1 MKKIFRHFAIDTLTL
16 YAVSLFTAGLVFEK
30 GLITILL
37 AGASLTV
44 ASLLARPVI
53 NLLLLPINLI
63 TFNLFKWVSSAIA
76 LYLVTLVVPG
86 FKITHFYFAGMAS
99 NLFTIPPFSLGGI
112 LSYAVFAF
120 IISFITSSIY
130 WIVK

>member
-16 YAVSLFTAGLVFEK
+16 YTVSLFTTGLVFEK
-30 GLITILL
+30 GLTTILL
-37 AGASLTV
+37 AGAGLTV

-86 FKITHFYFAGMAS
+86 FKIIHFYFAGMTS
-99 NLFTIPPFSLGGI
+99 SLFSIPPFSLGGI
-112 LSYAVFAF
+112 LSYAAFAF

>member
-30 GLITILL
+30 GLTTILL

-99 NLFTIPPFSLGGI
+99 NLFTIPPFSLEGI

>member
-16 YAVSLFTAGLVFEK
+16 YAVSLFATGLVFEK
-30 GLITILL
+30 GLATILL
-37 AGASLTV
+37 AGAGLTV

-99 NLFTIPPFSLGGI
+99 SLFTIPSFSLGGI

>member
-30 GLITILL
+30 GLATILL

>member
-16 YAVSLFTAGLVFEK
+16 YAVSLFATGLVFEK
-30 GLITILL
+30 GLTTILL
-37 AGASLTV
+37 AGAGLTV

-86 FKITHFYFAGMAS
+86 FKIIHFYFAGMAS
-99 NLFTIPPFSLGGI
+99 SLFTIPPFSLGGV
-112 LSYAVFAF
+112 LSYAAFAF

>member
-16 YAVSLFTAGLVFEK
+16 YAVSLFTTGLVFEK
-30 GLITILL
+30 GLTTILL
-37 AGASLTV
+37 AGVGLTV

-76 LYLVTLVVPG
+76 LYLVTLVIPG
-86 FKITHFYFAGMAS
+86 FKITHFYFAGMVS
-99 NLFTIPPFSLGGI
+99 SLFTIPPFSLGGI
-112 LSYAVFAF
+112 LSYAAFAF

-130 WIVK
+130 WVVK